1 MSWIFHTLKTS
12 ERNKWIMSTFIM
24 DPDSSFTFWS
34 PSFTKGSISLL
45 WWSLLPHKAIGL
57 GATCAKCLQQ
67 ETRCSISF
75 WKKTERWMNTE
86 LRLMY
91 KSCHWSQQCEKRR
104 GGAVLEAH
112 TALLVNWAAT
122 QRHYHLYSSCQRAD
136 VENRLS
142 TSKDTAEKKRTKGPQ
157 FLKRANP
164 FLNTPTWIP
173 SLLCLLSPLGIDKHL
188 VLPIFYDVSIFSL

>member
-1 MSWIFHTLKTS
+1 MNWIFHTLKTS

-24 DPDSSFTFWS
+24 DPDLSFIFWS

-75 WKKTERWMNTE
+75 WKKTEWWMNTE
-86 LRLMY
+86 LKPMY
-91 KSCHWSQQCEKRR
+91 KSCHWSQQCEKR

-112 TALLVNWAAT
+112 TALLFNWAAT

-136 VENRLS
+136 VENRLT
-142 TSKDTAEKKRTKGPQ
+142 TSRKKETKD
-157 FLKRANP
+157 
-164 FLNTPTWIP
+164 P
-173 SLLCLLSPLGIDKHL
+173 SLISSRD
-188 VLPIFYDVSIFSL
+188 